1 MNTSK
6 CGFKKLV
13 QLNPKMINQSL
24 LTPHADAKLGSSVVH
39 TNFWNVTAKPSEV
52 DADLIHPP
60 AMFPGNKPT
69 NQSNGHGL
77 KI

>member
-39 TNFWNVTAKPSEV
+39 TQTSGTSQQNR
-52 DADLIHPP
+52 
-60 AMFPGNKPT
+60 
-69 NQSNGHGL
+69 L
-77 KI
+77 K